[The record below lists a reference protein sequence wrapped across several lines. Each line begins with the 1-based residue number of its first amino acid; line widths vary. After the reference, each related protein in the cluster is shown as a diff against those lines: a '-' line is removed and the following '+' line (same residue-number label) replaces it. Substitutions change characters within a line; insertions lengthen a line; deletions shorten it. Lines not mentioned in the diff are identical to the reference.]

1 VRDLYNFPV
10 FASFSDGASLH
21 VKAAPAGLPLRLAQN
36 LHISCETHLPDLR
49 DLTME
54 YPMNQNPDLGSNFE
68 TPASTS
74 PSTTRK
80 VADAA
85 HKAIDQSADRA
96 EDVERRLREKAGR
109 AQERV
114 GASQKAAGAQLERS
128 LDQLELFVRER
139 PLTATGIAFAAG
151 IVAAAILRR

>member
-1 VRDLYNFPV
+1 
-10 FASFSDGASLH
+10 
-21 VKAAPAGLPLRLAQN
+21 
-36 LHISCETHLPDLR
+36 
-49 DLTME
+49 ME

-68 TPASTS
+68 TTASTN

-128 LDQLELFVRER
+128 LDQLEMFVRER

>member
-1 VRDLYNFPV
+1 M
-10 FASFSDGASLH
+10 
-21 VKAAPAGLPLRLAQN
+21 
-36 LHISCETHLPDLR
+36 HLPVDLCAWHKTCTVAER
-49 DLTME
+49 HIFLFFENRQLE

-68 TPASTS
+68 TPASTN

-128 LDQLELFVRER
+128 LDQLEMFVRER